1 MKVDA
6 LYVHALE
13 GRLRL
18 RIPQVKG
25 AAKKAR
31 EVEGLLR
38 QIVGVDYVS
47 ANPITGSVLIIY
59 NPRLLEQAD
68 LVAAL
73 TEAGYLSPA
82 DWVAAGANSN
92 PSTPQAV
99 VEKVTTTVA
108 ASLMEMALTHLV
120 SALI

>member
-47 ANPITGSVLIIY
+47 ANPITGSVLILY
-59 NPRLLEQAD
+59 NPRLLEQED

-73 TEAGYLSPA
+73 KESGFLSSTGWGAG
-82 DWVAAGANSN
+82 GASSN
-92 PSTPQAV
+92 PSTPQAM

-108 ASLMEMALTHLV
+108 ASLMELALTRLV